1 MGMAGD
7 VRSMGEVTEAIE
19 KVRGKEM
26 KVKYWDFVQVE
37 KDAENVKD
45 PLQKLWRDL
54 DLAYARDQ
62 DGEGVF
68 VAGLNDVF
76 QDQVKPMSISD
87 YLEKYWAGV

>member
-7 VRSMGEVTEAIE
+7 VRGMDEVTVAIE
-19 KVRGKEM
+19 EVRWKEM
-26 KVKYWDFVQVE
+26 KVKYRDFAQIE
-37 KDAENVKD
+37 NDAENAKD

-62 DGEGVF
+62 DDEGVF

-76 QDQVKPMSISD
+76 QDQVKPMSISG
-87 YLEKYWAGV
+87 YLKKY